1 MTVPFEPPSIVV
13 GIDGS
18 RAAARAALWALD
30 EAIGRG
36 LELRLV
42 AAAETDQDTDSAQS
56 ALRTAVSALESAGR
70 PGLPGIRTEVVAAG
84 PVVALL
90 EAGRTAAMIC
100 LGAVGRR
107 HFEHNRLGSTVN
119 ALVASAHC
127 PVAVVRGGD
136 RAASGWVVVELDRNP
151 DSAGVLQ
158 FAVEEARMRTAPLRV
173 LGTWADD
180 AHGPHSSAESDHL
193 VRIQLD
199 RRLETWRHRYP
210 DLDVAPVAVRGSA
223 LSYLHEHR
231 NAVQLVVVGVRN
243 SGGVAELLGP
253 AGHAALHDTDCSIVL
268 VDHQRLL

>member
-13 GIDGS
+13 GVDGS

-42 AAAETDQDTDSAQS
+42 AAAETDHDTDAAQA
-56 ALRTAVSALESAGR
+56 ALRAAVTALESAGR
-70 PGLPGIRTEVVAAG
+70 PGMPAIRTEVVAAG
-84 PVVALL
+84 PIVALL

-107 HFEHNRLGSTVN
+107 HFEHNRLGSTVS
-119 ALVASAHC
+119 ALVASARC
-127 PVAVVRGGD
+127 PVAVVRAGD
-136 RAASGWVVVELDRNP
+136 RAASGLVVVELDQSP

-158 FAVEEARMRTAPLRV
+158 FAVEEARMRAAPLRV
-173 LGTWADD
+173 LGTWEDD
-180 AHGPHSSAESDHL
+180 GHGPHRPAESDHM

-199 RRLETWRHRYP
+199 RRLETWKHRYP

-223 LSYLHEHR
+223 LSYLQEHR
-231 NAVQLVVVGVRN
+231 DAVQLVVVGVRN
-243 SGGVAELLGP
+243 SAGVAELLGP
-253 AGHAALHDTDCSIVL
+253 AGHAALRDTDCSILL